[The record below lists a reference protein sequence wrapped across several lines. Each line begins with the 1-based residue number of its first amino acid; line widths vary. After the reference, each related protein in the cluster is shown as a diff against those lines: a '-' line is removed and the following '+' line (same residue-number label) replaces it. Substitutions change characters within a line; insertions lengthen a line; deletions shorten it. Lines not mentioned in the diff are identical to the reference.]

1 MPDVAVSLYGKSPK
15 YPCLKRAKLARLAS
29 RATDRQK
36 TRPSTVGA
44 GFETIA
50 KRIENIQS
58 NYEAFADLERFSA
71 VFEKV
76 LEDCYSS
83 VLFMNPYHRVLDLPR
98 TPSILRTKEAINS
111 LNCEGLNSLCNK
123 TLYTAEIRES
133 IELFAQNVNKVSLWV
148 KHLTNDILRVDF
160 KGMSSDSLERLD
172 KVIFFDGLKLPA
184 LEIQTADALFK
195 MDALKD
201 TATIPEVNR
210 ELCWVLG
217 CEYKGLLSSYYQS
230 FDYTTG
236 FRLASSRESALA
248 FNQVVIKDK
257 KRDALLRDKQFE
269 LIKVLTVLE
278 MQSSL
283 LVKLARKLFTVLEGA
298 VNYMWEV
305 LFTQMGLLQ
314 KKDEHDA
321 VAIVISNFENTL
333 EILNA
338 KIEF

>member
-29 RATDRQK
+29 RATDRHK
-36 TRPSTVGA
+36 TRPGTVGA

-58 NYEAFADLERFSA
+58 NFEAFADLERFSL

-76 LEDCYSS
+76 LEDCFNSI
-83 VLFMNPYHRVLDLPR
+83 LFMNPYHRVHDIPR

-111 LNCEGLNSLCNK
+111 LNSEGLSSLCYK

-133 IELFAQNVNKVSLWV
+133 IELFAQNVNKVSVWV
-148 KHLTNDILRVDF
+148 KHLTNDILRVDL
-160 KGMSSDSLERLD
+160 KGMPSDSLERMS
-172 KVIFFDGLKLPA
+172 KVTFFDGLKLPA
-184 LEIQTADALFK
+184 LEIKTADALFK
-195 MDALKD
+195 MDSLKE
-201 TATIPEVNR
+201 TATIPEANR

-217 CEYKGLLSSYYQS
+217 CEYKGLLSSYHQS

-236 FRLASSRESALA
+236 YRLNSARESALA
-248 FNQVVIKDK
+248 FNRVVVRDK
-257 KRDALLRDKQFE
+257 KRESLLRDKQFE

-298 VNYMWEV
+298 TNYLWEIM
-305 LFTQMGLLQ
+305 FAQMTLLQ

>member
-1 MPDVAVSLYGKSPK
+1 M
-15 YPCLKRAKLARLAS
+15 
-29 RATDRQK
+29 
-36 TRPSTVGA
+36 
-44 GFETIA
+44 
-50 KRIENIQS
+50 
-58 NYEAFADLERFSA
+58 SA
-71 VFEKV
+71 VFEKG
-76 LEDCYSS
+76 LEECYSS
-83 VLFMNPYHRVLDLPR
+83 VLFRNPYHRVLDLPR

-111 LNCEGLNSLCNK
+111 LNCEGLSSLCNK

-133 IELFAQNVNKVSLWV
+133 IELFAQNVNKISLWV
-148 KHLTNDILRVDF
+148 KHLTNDVLRVDL
-160 KGMSSDSLERLD
+160 KGMPSDSLERLD

-201 TATIPEVNR
+201 TATIPEANR

-217 CEYKGLLSSYYQS
+217 CEYKGLLSGYYQS

-248 FNQVVIKDK
+248 FNRVVVKDK